1 MVNYDIIIQDLSV
14 FTREEQ
20 IYQEYFQLTREDK
33 SLAPFLAR
41 YKKETEYLSYLQHP
55 ENIDSSPTEDKFI
68 SSGRNVSIVKHPRFF
83 PVFYHKHDFF
93 EIIFVLSGT
102 CTQIFEDRKIRLTTG
117 DLCIMA
123 PNVVHA
129 IEVFDSSVILNIIIR
144 RSTFLDIFINTVRD
158 KTQISMFF
166 LSNIYEKNKVPYLLF
181 HTGEDDT
188 IRNYLLDMY
197 MEQLQLDEY
206 SDRIICSILT
216 IFFTQLIR
224 LHRKDMEIP
233 QSSDSRSALE
243 TQVFNYIVNHY
254 ADLSLEQVAAYF
266 HFSVPY
272 CSKLIKKISCQS
284 FSDLQENIR
293 LQQSENL
300 LLYTQMSVAD
310 ISDKIGYKNPETFI
324 RMFKRHHGMT
334 PSRFRKLNT
343 EKGAG
348 ILCSEQYL
356 PLGKRF
362 HICRPDLSEG

>member
-1 MVNYDIIIQDLSV
+1 MNVYYYQCRQLIIQEANLSGGTAMANYDIIIQDLSV
-14 FTREEQ
+14 YTRDEL

-41 YKKETEYLSYLQHP
+41 YKNDTEYLSYLRHP

-93 EIIFVLSGT
+93 EIIFVLTGT
-102 CTQIFEDRKIRLTTG
+102 CTQIFEDRKILLTAG

-158 KTQISMFF
+158 KTQISMLF

-254 ADLSLEQVAAYF
+254 ADLSLEQVAAHF

-272 CSKLIKKISCQS
+272 CSKLIKKISGQS

-324 RMFKRHHGMT
+324 RMFKRHRRMT

-343 EKGAG
+343 ENATG
-348 ILCSEQYL
+348 
-356 PLGKRF
+356 R
-362 HICRPDLSEG
+362 